1 MEYQRIIDDL
11 RRRADGL
18 RHAADLIEEMYHHGG
33 EDEAQTVVAARWA
46 PGSGQP
52 AVAVKRPRRV
62 MHAEPEPPPAP
73 VAAPA
78 PKKAK
83 RPHAPI
89 PIVEEAEPDED
100 LDQNTFRQVVYI
112 IKELIG
118 MRVASQVLP
127 ATAIN
132 YLANKNLPNDADTV
146 AAAIAAAHEELRLE
160 A

>member
-33 EDEAQTVVAARWA
+33 DDEGHDLALARWA
-46 PGSGQP
+46 PGVGQP
-52 AVAVKRPRRV
+52 AAAVKKPRRV
-62 MHAEPEPPPAP
+62 MHAEPEPPAP
-73 VAAPA
+73 VAVPA

-100 LDQNTFRQVVYI
+100 MDQNTFRQVVYI

-132 YLANKNLPNDADTV
+132 YLANKNLPNDAETV